1 MLSSPHSS
9 RWQLNPIIVKELRS
23 MMRGGRAFLTIT
35 IALILM
41 SLAGL
46 GLYRMTVAA
55 TQYSTT
61 PLSPQ
66 VGQVLFF
73 GLAFIELLVMAA
85 ITPSVTAGAISGERE
100 RETYEMLLATPLHPA
115 SILWGKL
122 VSAMGYVFLMFFA
135 AIPLSSIVF
144 LFGGVSPRDMFKTLL
159 VLLVVMVLFGV
170 TGLFMS
176 ALFGRSGR
184 ATAMAYL
191 AILIL
196 ILGPILITIGAGVM
210 VQGDPPRWPLMF
222 SPVSA
227 LASAMSPSVDP
238 NSISGLFWMLG
249 SPLSWIMGSAP
260 VSYDSIPRPVYHYSI
275 PIFLGISFVL
285 YLIASHLVR
294 ASRRWHIEWAEIVV
308 IVVVLVGLVGS
319 AGLAYAA
326 TTNRYENVIIQ
337 TEPTPRP
344 EIFETPIPETG
355 NPILVP
361 EVTEPEMSV
370 PEQKPF
376 METAIPRPKP

>member
-1 MLSSPHSS
+1 MLSSTHSS

-41 SLAGL
+41 SLAGY

-55 TQYSTT
+55 TQYSTA

-73 GLAFIELLVMAA
+73 GLAFIELLIMAA
-85 ITPSVTAGAISGERE
+85 ITPSVTAGTISGERE

-122 VSAMGYVFLMFFA
+122 VSAMGYVFLMLFA

-144 LFGGVSPRDMFKTLL
+144 LFGGVSLRDMLKTLV
-159 VLLVVMVLFGV
+159 VLLVVMILFGV
-170 TGLFMS
+170 TGIFMS

-191 AILIL
+191 AILLL
-196 ILGPILITIGAGVM
+196 ILGPILIMIGAGVM
-210 VQGDPPRWPLMF
+210 AQGDPPRWPMML
-222 SPVSA
+222 SPISA
-227 LASAMSPSVDP
+227 LASAMSPSINP
-238 NSISGLFWMLG
+238 NSISGLFWMLSG
-249 SPLSWIMGSAP
+249 PISWIMGSAP
-260 VSYDSIPRPVYHYSI
+260 VSYDSIPRPIYHYSV
-275 PIFLGISFVL
+275 PIFLGISFIL
-285 YLIASHLVR
+285 YLVATHLVR
-294 ASRRWHIEWAEIVV
+294 PSRRWRIEWAELVM
-308 IVVVLVGLVGS
+308 IVVVLIGLVGS

-337 TEPTPRP
+337 NEPTATP
-344 EIFETPIPETG
+344 EIIQTTIPEIK
-355 NPILVP
+355 NPVLVP

-376 METAIPRPKP
+376 METAVPRPKP